1 MSMKLSEETK
11 EILRNF
17 ADINNSILI
26 RPGNEIRTISAT
38 NNVFAKAKVA
48 ETFPTQFA
56 IYDLAEFLNGL
67 SLFEDSELEFKNT
80 QYVTIKN
87 NRTKIKYFY
96 SDPDLVITPP
106 QKNITLDS
114 QFSFNLS
121 THMLKSLKKGSSVF
135 SLPDL
140 CLKSDGSEVHLVVV
154 DIDNVT
160 SNTMSYVVGKSDT
173 QIDFKFKMENIKVIS
188 GDYLVHVAIFDVA
201 TGKGAAQF
209 IEESMDLEYFIAL
222 EPHGNYRN

>member
-67 SLFEDSELEFKNT
+67 SLFEDYELEFTNS

-140 CLKSDGSEVHLVVV
+140 CLKSDGSDVHLVVV

-160 SNTMSYVVGKSDT
+160 SNTMSYVVGKSSS

-188 GDYLVHVAIFDVA
+188 GDYLVNVAIFDDK